1 MKVLV
6 IYVLLQ
12 IVAINSFIIP
22 DELPSILSVIY
33 SNIPTLK
40 KGTDSRFG
48 WGFRLGDRA
57 DFQILTELGPQIY
70 TQKLANQ
77 QEESGANKRNT
88 LNNLANKLYAQ
99 RQQEKREE
107 LKKKEVPKSDSEKWL
122 QKWSKTIVKEEKVLD
137 QTQVTPKNAKPGLG
151 VGEIDAKSVIPEDA
165 GDSAEAKKK

>member
-1 MKVLV
+1 MKVLF
-6 IYVLLQ
+6 ICVLLQ
-12 IVAINSFIIP
+12 IVAINCFIIP

-48 WGFRLGDRA
+48 WGFKLGDRA

-77 QEESGANKRNT
+77 EEEGGVNKRNT

-107 LKKKEVPKSDSEKWL
+107 IKKKEVPKSDSEKWL
-122 QKWSKTIVKEEKVLD
+122 QKWSKTVVREKEVLD
-137 QTQVTPKNAKPGLG
+137 QTQIAPKNAKPGLG

-165 GDSAEAKKK
+165 EDSAKSKTN